1 MFCSKNII
9 CRDIYPLSSNV
20 ASGCKRSSDQKVSLL
35 NAVFLE
41 SKGALA
47 LPGRVTGGAEISIVS
62 PFESKNYIKQEA
74 LFKFMNNVKLLY
86 IKCEILLG

>member
-1 MFCSKNII
+1 M
-9 CRDIYPLSSNV
+9 
-20 ASGCKRSSDQKVSLL
+20 

-62 PFESKNYIKQEA
+62 PFESKNYVKQEA
-74 LFKFMNNVKLLY
+74 LFKFINNVKF
-86 IKCEILLG
+86 IE